1 MNATV
6 TCPHEITKGD
16 PTSGVVETKIEV
28 DMIPVTLMSAV
39 VMAELE
45 GTNAE
50 FVVFV
55 TSLGL
60 VLTLADVGIITVD
73 RLVVDFAVDFGEV
86 LLELLRTNEVI
97 VAVDFGEVLLNLLRT
112 DEVIVDLLT
121 EDGTAVVGL
130 YAVLQGVD
138 SSTVH
143 FSDISN

>member
-16 PTSGVVETKIEV
+16 PTSGAVGTKIEV

-50 FVVFV
+50 FVVLV

-60 VLTLADVGIITVD
+60 VLTLADVGIIIVG

-86 LLELLRTNEVI
+86 LLELLRTDEVI
-97 VAVDFGEVLLNLLRT
+97 VAVDFGEVLLKLLRT

-130 YAVLQGVD
+130 SVVLQGVD

-143 FSDISN
+143 FSDICN